1 MQGKKLTYEER
12 KILDEFGIDTY
23 TRLVQKHTDWEMQ
36 LINKVTREE
45 KIITI
50 DVKPL
55 SRKERE
61 EEEARLKAE
70 AN

>member
-23 TRLVQKHTDWEMQ
+23 TWLVQKHTDWEMQ

-55 SRKERE
+55 GRKERE
-61 EEEARLKAE
+61 EGEARLKAE

>member
-1 MQGKKLTYEER
+1 MQGKKPTYEER

-23 TRLVQKHTDWEMQ
+23 TWLVQKHTDWEMQ

-45 KIITI
+45 KTITI
-50 DVKPL
+50 GVKPL

-61 EEEARLKAE
+61 EEEARLRAE